1 MEVSE
6 RCGKINCSKI
16 LIEENTPATVSMSDV
31 YRLNS
36 ELPQMDFLGVRVAF
50 FDRYA
55 EQNQLNE
62 FGELVAVN
70 RGITGKIFN
79 DIQTAEEWLLCD

>member
-1 MEVSE
+1 
-6 RCGKINCSKI
+6 
-16 LIEENTPATVSMSDV
+16 
-31 YRLNS
+31 
-36 ELPQMDFLGVRVAF
+36 VRVAF